1 MLLSFLLT
9 HTTHREPLTV
19 IGLARLYCY
28 QQGRFLLVEVPKKE
42 AKRKQQELNLKGYV
56 VTHTEVV

>member
-1 MLLSFLLT
+1 M
-9 HTTHREPLTV
+9 

-42 AKRKQQELNLKGYV
+42 AKRKQEELNLKGYV